1 MMRFVIPL
9 ATLVAVP
16 ALAQDTDAIAA
27 MTTAIQDA
35 GCVVTADNGDA
46 VLAASGLS
54 EDDTMA
60 VIAALYEDGLV
71 ALQADG
77 TMKLTNEACP

>member
-1 MMRFVIPL
+1 MLRLGPL
-9 ATLVAVP
+9 LALVAAP
-16 ALAQDTDAIAA
+16 AFAQDADAIAA
-27 MTTAIQDA
+27 MTTAIEEA
-35 GCVVTADNGDA
+35 GCVVTAENGDA

-60 VIAALYEDGLV
+60 VIVALYGDGLV

-77 TMKLTNEACP
+77 TMKLTNEVCE

>member
-1 MMRFVIPL
+1 MLRLGPVL
-9 ATLVAVP
+9 ALIAAPAV
-16 ALAQDTDAIAA
+16 AQDADAIAA
-27 MTTAIQDA
+27 MTTAIEEA
-35 GCVVTADNGDA
+35 GCVVTAENGDA

-60 VIAALYEDGLV
+60 VIAALYGDGLV

-77 TMKLTNEACP
+77 TMKLTNEVCE

>member
-1 MMRFVIPL
+1 MRFALMVFLL
-9 ATLVAVP
+9 ATP
-16 ALAQDTDAIAA
+16 AMAQDEDAIAA

-54 EDDTMA
+54 EEETMA
-60 VIAALYEDGLV
+60 VIAALYGDGLV
-71 ALQADG
+71 TLQEDG
-77 TMKLTNEACP
+77 TMKLTNEVCE